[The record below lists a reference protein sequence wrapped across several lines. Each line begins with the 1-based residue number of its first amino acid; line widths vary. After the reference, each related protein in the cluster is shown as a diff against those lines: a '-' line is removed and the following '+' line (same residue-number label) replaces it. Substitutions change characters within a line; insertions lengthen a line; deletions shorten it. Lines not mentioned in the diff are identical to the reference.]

1 MKHIIYF
8 AFLLISFGCKLSP
21 VATSQQSTQARE
33 VFPGYEQLSATD
45 RDRADSLIAFALD
58 HEALYS
64 LMADLKPISSI
75 GFSLSYPLGKDS
87 TQQDGQYDVVN
98 MSVDSVQAFVRDIES
113 WNRVLDALS
122 FGDYQ
127 FMLLPFRQVWDG
139 KRNMQVLLCRVDLID
154 DLLQEQAP
162 FFAQWGFVPGTDPAI
177 LLTAIEFEEKHDR
190 FRSYGYLFGY
200 PRHAVDFFVEAS
212 LQQEETGEF
221 VSRDFFQ
228 IPVYAKEKGYFT
240 YAVPKDY
247 EPGSRDSLIYNSAQQ
262 VLEEYRQ
269 LRPEYLDEQGNLEA
283 IELYREWWQRKQ

>member
-8 AFLLISFGCKLSP
+8 AFVLITFGCKVSP
-21 VATSQQSTQARE
+21 VATTQLSEQRIE

-64 LMADLKPISSI
+64 LMADIKPISSI
-75 GFSLSYPLGKDS
+75 GFSLSFPLGKDS
-87 TQQDGQYDVVN
+87 TQLDGQHNVV
-98 MSVDSVQAFVRDIES
+98 SVEADSVQAFVNDLKS
-113 WNRVLDALS
+113 WYRVVDALS

-139 KRNMQVLLCRVDLID
+139 KRNMQVLLCRADLID
-154 DLLQEQAP
+154 DLLEEQAP
-162 FFAQWGFVPGTDPAI
+162 FFAQWGFVPGTDPAV

-212 LQQEETGEF
+212 LEQEETGEF

-228 IPVYAKEKGYFT
+228 IPVYAKESGYFT

-247 EPGSRDSLIYNSAQQ
+247 ETGSKDSLIYNNALK
-262 VLEEYRQ
+262 VLEEYRE
-269 LRPEYLDEQGNLEA
+269 LRPQYLDEQGRLDA
-283 IELYREWWQRKQ
+283 VRLYRDWWYER

>member
-1 MKHIIYF
+1 MKHIIYV
-8 AFLLISFGCKLSP
+8 AFVLITFGCKVSP
-21 VATSQQSTQARE
+21 VATTQPGEQRIE

-75 GFSLSYPLGKDS
+75 GFSLSFPLGKDS
-87 TQQDGQYDVVN
+87 TQQDGQHDVVN
-98 MSVDSVQAFVRDIES
+98 VSADSVQTLIRDLES
-113 WNRVLDALS
+113 WYRVVDALS

-139 KRNMQVLLCRVDLID
+139 KRNMQVLLCRADLID
-154 DLLQEQAP
+154 DLLEEQAP
-162 FFAQWGFVPGTDPAI
+162 FFAQWGFVPGTDPAV
-177 LLTAIEFEEKHDR
+177 LLTAIEFEDKHDR

-212 LQQEETGEF
+212 LEQEETGEF

-228 IPVYAKEKGYFT
+228 IPVYAGEKGYFT

-247 EPGSRDSLIYNSAQQ
+247 ETGSRDSLIYNSAQK
-262 VLEEYRQ
+262 VLEEYRE
-269 LRPEYLDEQGNLEA
+269 LRPQYLDKQGNLEA
-283 IELYREWWQRKQ
+283 IELYRDWWNRQE

>member
-8 AFLLISFGCKLSP
+8 AIILITFGCKVSP
-21 VATSQQSTQARE
+21 VATTQQPSQAEE
-33 VFPGYEQLSATD
+33 VFPGYEDLSASD
-45 RDRADSLIAFALD
+45 RLRADSLIAFALD

-64 LMADLKPISSI
+64 LMADIKPISSI

-87 TQQDGQYDVVN
+87 TQRDGQHEVV
-98 MSVDSVQAFVRDIES
+98 SVYADSVQTVINDLES
-113 WNRVLDALS
+113 WYRVLDALS

-127 FMLLPFRQVWDG
+127 FMLMPFRQVWDG
-139 KRNMQVLLCRVDLID
+139 KRNMQVLLCRADLID
-154 DLLQEQAP
+154 ELLEEQTS
-162 FFAQWGFVPGTDPAI
+162 FFAQWGFVPGTDPAV
-177 LLTAIEFEEKHDR
+177 LLTTIEFEEKHDR

-228 IPVYAKEKGYFT
+228 IPVFAKERGYFT

-247 EPGSRDSLIYNSAQQ
+247 EATALDSLIYNNAQE
-262 VLEEYRQ
+262 VLEEYRR
-269 LRPEYLDEQGNLEA
+269 LRTDYLDEEGKLES
-283 IELYREWWQRKQ
+283 IELYRDWWYNQK